1 MEIEREEIEREKI
14 TVEELLRKYVAGE
27 RNLTRLYIFEPGDSL
42 LRGVD
47 LSGINLENSYLSA
60 DFSGAI
66 LRKVNFRYTIWDI
79 PTWED
84 IDFTGSDFTGIN
96 NVVGCAFIDCNFSN
110 TVWNQA
116 DLWQSQFVDCEVD
129 SAEFG
134 ETKFCEV
141 RFMTKREF
149 FGY

>member
-14 TVEELLRKYVAGE
+14 TFEELLRRYAAGE
-27 RNLTRLYIFEPGDSL
+27 RDFTRLDIWDWRDNMF
-42 LRGVD
+42 RGVD
-47 LSGINLENSYLSA
+47 LSGINLESSYLRV

-66 LRKVNFRYTIWDI
+66 LRKANFRYTIWDI

-116 DLWQSQFVDCEVD
+116 DLWQSKFVDCEVD

-149 FGY
+149 FRY